1 MVEIRQI
8 EIERLVQNTGQ
19 IEGVPSNPRQWTKVD
34 VDILAKSLVETPEL
48 FEYRCMLVYPLG
60 DKFVILGGNLRY
72 EASKQIGLE
81 VCPCIIVP
89 ADTPADTLCQII
101 IKDNG
106 SFGGWDYDALANEWD
121 DKPLTDWGVPAWKVE
136 GIDMDAVDALFQ
148 PTEPKEKATKV
159 VVTLPDSLKDK
170 ADDIKAEIRLT
181 LDSQGYEGIV
191 ITIQE

>member
-19 IEGVPSNPRQWTKVD
+19 IEGVPSNPRQWTKK
-34 VDILAKSLVETPEL
+34 DINLLAKSLRETPEL

-89 ADTPADTLCQII
+89 ADTPVDTLLQII

-121 DKPLTDWGVPAWKVE
+121 NLPLTDWGVPAWKGE
-136 GIDMDAVDALFQ
+136 SKGEDNGT
-148 PTEPKEKATKV
+148 PTGKSTKI

-170 ADDIKAEIRLT
+170 ADVIKEDICLT
-181 LDSQGYEGIV
+181 LVAQGWDDAIV
-191 ITIQE
+191 VVKG